1 MAINGIATVVWTTR
15 DLPAASRFFT
25 DFGLPLQPTPADVRE
40 SRFRLEEGSEVVLR
54 DVADE
59 RMPASCLSGPG
70 IREVVWGV
78 DSEASLAQL
87 VGRIA
92 KDREVRRDAD
102 GTVHFLSEAGLAY
115 GLRVYPRKTVVYA
128 PDAVN
133 AAGHIRRL
141 NQHRKW
147 RRAARPKTINHVV
160 LLVKSEDIDREVA
173 FMVACL
179 DFRITDIQEGV
190 GVYLRADGTH
200 EHHSIL
206 VGDASLLPGP
216 AQPCFNHAAFGVED
230 IDELMTGAN
239 VMTRARHQRGFLGV
253 GRHRIGSALHSYWQ
267 VPGGGGEAEFSANTD
282 YLDDQ
287 WQPRRWNRY
296 FGQWIWSA
304 SLNDFPEETPPWG
317 VAYMGDISTYD
328 VKK

>member
-15 DLPAASRFFT
+15 DLPAASRFFS
-25 DFGLPLQPTPADVRE
+25 DFGLPLQPTAADTRE
-40 SRFRLEEGSEVVLR
+40 TRFRLEEGSEVVLR

-59 RMPASCLSGPG
+59 RVPASCLSGPG

-78 DSEASLAQL
+78 DSEESLAQL

-92 KDREVRRDAD
+92 KGREVRRDAD

-160 LLVKSEDIDREVA
+160 FLVK
-173 FMVACL
+173 
-179 DFRITDIQEGV
+179 
-190 GVYLRADGTH
+190 
-200 EHHSIL
+200 
-206 VGDASLLPGP
+206 P
-216 AQPCFNHAAFGVED
+216 ED

-267 VPGGGGEAEFSANTD
+267 VPGGGGEAEFSADTD

-296 FGQWIWSA
+296 FGQWMWSA
-304 SLNDFPEETPPWG
+304 SLNDFPEETPPSD
-317 VAYMGDISTYD
+317 VAYMGDISAYD
-328 VKK
+328 LRK